1 MVNWP
6 KTIAIS
12 DLDKLRIECAH
23 DQALRNRM
31 IADPNAVLAE
41 RGIEVPPNLKVNIV
55 ADSPD
60 SYTLTLPPYVG
71 SDLAS
76 DLSTKSSANPTWWC
90 TTCTTT
96 SPICIGSL
104 ASLTCIA

>member
-31 IADPNAVLAE
+31 IADPRSVLAE
-41 RGIEVPPNLKVNIV
+41 RGIEVPANLKVNVV
-55 ADSPD
+55 ADTAD
-60 SYTLTLPPYVG
+60 NYTLTLPPFVG
-71 SDLAS
+71 SNLAEGLAS
-76 DLSTKSSANPTWWC
+76 KSASSGTWYC

-96 SPICIGSL
+96 TPICIGSL